1 MTVERAAPMADDA
14 DDVVED
20 EDEEETGTRGV
31 MPPEVVEDADETAE
45 RRNGQRNETKIGL

>member
-1 MTVERAAPMADDA
+1 MADDA